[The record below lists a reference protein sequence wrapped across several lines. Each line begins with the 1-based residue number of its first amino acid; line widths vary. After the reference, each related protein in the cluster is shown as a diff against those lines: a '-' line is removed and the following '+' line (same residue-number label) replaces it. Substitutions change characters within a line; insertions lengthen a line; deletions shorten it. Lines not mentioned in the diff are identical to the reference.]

1 MLGIIIPVWQLKAG
15 WMEAEAFK
23 LLLRNYKGFSLLA
36 VIVRSHNKTA
46 W

>member
-15 WMEAEAFK
+15 WMEAEALK
-23 LLLRNYKGFSLLA
+23 LLLRNGKGFSLLA
-36 VIVRSHNKTA
+36 AGLRSHNKTA